1 MTINYKGCDKD
12 FEYRLAE
19 ITFDE
24 DSKKESELAERL
36 AFFLE
41 KVKGY
46 SVDHVTDGYMTCEV
60 EDMNEYKEFK
70 KDYKE
75 AKKMILNCMKYGF

>member
-1 MTINYKGCDKD
+1 MTVNYKGCDKD

-19 ITFDE
+19 INFNE
-24 DSKKESELAERL
+24 ENEKEVELARRL
-36 AFFLE
+36 EFFLE
-41 KVKGY
+41 RVKGY
-46 SVDHVTDGYMTCEV
+46 SIDHPVEGYMTCEV

-70 KDYKE
+70 RDYKE